1 MRFITEASVSTYKTS
16 TVDTH
21 NDWNGFKGRL
31 DTLSVILLEI
41 MEGVHQLEVPME
53 RNPLGKTFSYL
64 LTDSR
69 TLIDTGVP
77 TDYAYRA
84 LERQLEEHGLKPQDI
99 ERVILTH
106 LHNDHIGL
114 AEAFQEQGAELVA
127 STVAAE
133 KQTRVQEEY
142 RNLYELTVEETR
154 LFGGAEYLNFLARF
168 VYAFRDVPRPLKIDR
183 TLKDGETLDLGGY
196 KLKVI
201 WTPGHAQEHIVLH
214 DPANRLLF
222 SGDHVLPKIT
232 SHVALHSY
240 EQRDPLG
247 EYLSSLDKVKD
258 LDVETVLPGH
268 EWTFHNLRERIEQLQ
283 VHHGR
288 RLQEM
293 RDALRDGEKTVYQV
307 GSMVHWDSRP
317 WPEMSFWTKR
327 MAATETYAHL
337 VYLRNRG
344 EVKEE
349 KKGDALY
356 YRSA

>member
-1 MRFITEASVSTYKTS
+1 LKI
-16 TVDTH
+16 
-21 NDWNGFKGRL
+21 
-31 DTLSVILLEI
+31 I
-41 MEGVHQLEVPME
+41 EGVHQLEVPME

-114 AEAFQEQGAELVA
+114 AEAFQEHGAELVA

-133 KQTRVQEEY
+133 KQTRVQDEY

-168 VYAFRDVPRPLKIDR
+168 VYAFRDVPRPLRIDR
-183 TLKDGETLDLGGY
+183 TLEDGETLDLGGY

-214 DPANRLLF
+214 DPVNRLLF

-240 EQRDPLG
+240 EQRDPLA
-247 EYLSSLDKVKD
+247 EYLDSLDKVKD

-268 EWTFHNLRERIEQLQ
+268 EWTFHNLKERVEQLHL
-283 VHHGR
+283 HHSR
-288 RLQEM
+288 RFQEV
-293 RDALRDGEKTVYQV
+293 RDTLKDGEKTVYQV
-307 GSMVHWDSRP
+307 GSKIHWDSRP

-356 YRSA
+356 YSLT

>member
-1 MRFITEASVSTYKTS
+1 MKI
-16 TVDTH
+16 
-21 NDWNGFKGRL
+21 
-31 DTLSVILLEI
+31 I
-41 MEGVHQLEVPME
+41 EGVHQLEIPME

-64 LTDSR
+64 LTESK

-77 TDYAYRA
+77 TDYAYKG
-84 LERQLEEHGLKPQDI
+84 LQRQLEEHSLKPQDI
-99 ERVILTH
+99 ERVIITH

-114 AEAFQEQGAELVA
+114 AQTLQEHGAELVA
-127 STVAAE
+127 SRVAAE
-133 KQTRVQEEY
+133 KQAQVQEEY

-168 VYAFRDVPRPLKIDR
+168 VYAFRDVPRPLKIDG
-183 TLKDGETLDLGGY
+183 TLEDGETFSLDGFSF
-196 KLKVI
+196 KVI
-201 WTPGHAQEHIVLH
+201 WTPGHSHEHIVLY
-214 DPANRLLF
+214 DEADRLLF

-240 EQRDPLG
+240 EHRDPLG
-247 EYLSSLDKVKD
+247 EYLDSLEKVKD

-268 EWTFHNLRERIEQLQ
+268 EWAFHNLKERVEQLRS
-283 VHHGR
+283 HHSR

-293 RDALRDGEKTVYQV
+293 RDTLQDGERTVYQV
-307 GSMVHWDSRP
+307 GSRVHWDSRP

-349 KKGDALY
+349 KKGDTLY
-356 YRSA
+356 YSLT

>member
-1 MRFITEASVSTYKTS
+1 MK
-16 TVDTH
+16 
-21 NDWNGFKGRL
+21 
-31 DTLSVILLEI
+31 I
-41 MEGVHQLEVPME
+41 MEGVYQLEVPME

-64 LTDSR
+64 LTDSK

-114 AEAFQEQGAELVA
+114 AEAFQEHGAELVA

-133 KQTRVQEEY
+133 KQARVQDEY
-142 RNLYELTVEETR
+142 RNLYELTVGETR

-268 EWTFHNLRERIEQLQ
+268 EWTFHNLRERIEQLH

-344 EVKEE
+344 EVAE
-349 KKGDALY
+349 KKRDGVLY
-356 YRSA
+356 YSNV